1 VTGRPAFGELL
12 HAAHRHLTSQPG
24 LPPPG
29 RGDVGEVSRS
39 LLRVVIL
46 LSRYLQDTTTA
57 LSNQPASAPAPVDP
71 WGRARGQAREALHN
85 AAGFLLRPG
94 TPRPAWPAAP
104 SASPLARRLDE
115 VATCLAAGR
124 DLLHTH
130 FTPGPD
136 GGRAHNSPLAL
147 AITSERL
154 HRALLTDLGALAC
167 QAARHS
173 ANVALTPA
181 RGGPSATGQRQALNA
196 ACQWLWAFAAT
207 IDDADRQHPVPAADR
222 ALLAAI
228 PVNALPARPAL
239 TAETI
244 AGLCDAVTATAER
257 TRHLA
262 WHTTRRPPGSP
273 ALTVTSLRYIAE
285 TATVTSHHCAL
296 LATTL
301 TQRAAESPYRD
312 AADCLE
318 STAQAARHAT
328 RTWYQT
334 AQALRQVTTDT
345 RGQLTPAAAETAQLA
360 WWTGRLTY
368 TDPAWTLATG
378 PDSPLRSPE
387 ELAPTPE
394 DMPPVIAAVH
404 HAAEALALL
413 AETEHEQLHRAIHA
427 RRILV
432 PTRTL
437 TSDYNIPRPYAPAL
451 LEDTSALLT
460 RYRDTT
466 RASHQTAAAIGRAS
480 CTTNAPSRALATA
493 RDITHTTETASPAK
507 DTSHARAPAREPP
520 PQIPGPLQHTLASLG
535 ITDPALRARSRD
547 LDHASQR
554 LLIDAADHL
563 PPAPQRPPA
572 TTLNNTAAA
581 AGLLNHALASGQPQ
595 TIRLLRQHP
604 QPQRNQP
611 APEPE
616 PEPEP

>member
-12 HAAHRHLTSQPG
+12 HTARQHLTGQPG

-29 RGDVGEVSRS
+29 RGDVQEVSRS

-57 LSNQPASAPAPVDP
+57 LSDQPASAPAPVDP
-71 WGRARGQAREALHN
+71 WGQARGQAREALHN

-136 GGRAHNSPLAL
+136 GGRDHNSPWAL

-154 HRALLTDLGALAC
+154 NRALLADLGALAD
-167 QAARHS
+167 QAACHG

-181 RGGPSATGQRQALNA
+181 RGTNPTTGQRQALNA

-207 IDDADRQHPVPAADR
+207 IGDAGRQQPVPAADR
-222 ALLAAI
+222 ALLAAV
-228 PVNALPARPAL
+228 PVNALPASPAR
-239 TAETI
+239 TAADTI
-244 AGLCDAVTATAER
+244 AGLCDGVTATAER
-257 TRHLA
+257 ARHLA

-273 ALTVTSLRYIAE
+273 ALTITSLRQIAE

-301 TQRAAESPYRD
+301 TRRATGGPYRG
-312 AADCLE
+312 AADCLDA
-318 STAQAARHAT
+318 TAEAARHAT

-334 AQALRQVTTDT
+334 AQALRQITTDT
-345 RGQLTPAAAETAQLA
+345 RGQLTPAAAEAARLA

-368 TDPAWTLATG
+368 TDPAWTLGTG
-378 PDSPLRSPE
+378 PDGPVRAPC
-387 ELAPTPE
+387 ELAPSPE
-394 DMPPVIAAVH
+394 DVPRVIAAVH
-404 HAAEALALL
+404 HAAEAVALL
-413 AETEHEQLHRAIHA
+413 AETEHEQLHQAIRA

-437 TSDYNIPRPYAPAL
+437 SGDYNIPRPYAPAL

-466 RASHQTAAAIGRAS
+466 RASHQTAAVAGRAA
-480 CTTNAPSRALATA
+480 CTAKAPSRALATA
-493 RDITHTTETASPAK
+493 RDITHTTGTASPAK
-507 DTSHARAPAREPP
+507 DANRARAPDREPP

-535 ITDPALRARSRD
+535 VTDPALVSRGRE

-563 PPAPQRPPA
+563 PSAPQRPPA
-572 TTLNNTAAA
+572 TTLNKTAAA

-595 TIRLLRQHP
+595 TVRLLRQHHH
-604 QPQRNQP
+604 PQRNQP
-611 APEPE
+611 EPE
-616 PEPEP
+616 P

>member
-12 HAAHRHLTSQPG
+12 HTARHHLTGQPG

-46 LSRYLQDTTTA
+46 LSRYLQDTATA
-57 LSNQPASAPAPVDP
+57 LSNQPPRAPGPVDP

-130 FTPGPD
+130 FTPGPA
-136 GGRAHNSPLAL
+136 GGRAHNSPWAL

-154 HRALLTDLGALAC
+154 NRALLADLGALAH
-167 QAARHS
+167 QAACHG
-173 ANVALTPA
+173 AGVALTPA
-181 RGGPSATGQRQALNA
+181 RDTPSATGQRQALNA

-207 IDDADRQHPVPAADR
+207 IDDAGRQHPVPAADR

-228 PVNALPARPAL
+228 PVNALPASPAR
-239 TAETI
+239 TAADTV
-244 AGLCDAVTATAER
+244 AGLCDGVTATAER
-257 TRHLA
+257 ARHLA

-273 ALTVTSLRYIAE
+273 ALTVTSLRHIAE

-301 TQRAAESPYRD
+301 TRRAADGPYRG
-312 AADCLE
+312 AADSLA
-318 STAQAARHAT
+318 STARAARHAT

-334 AQALRQVTTDT
+334 AQALREVTTDT
-345 RGQLTPAAAETAQLA
+345 RGQLTPAAAEAAQLA

-368 TDPAWTLATG
+368 TDPAWTLGTG
-378 PDSPLRSPE
+378 PDGTRRSPC
-387 ELAPTPE
+387 ELAPRPE
-394 DMPPVIAAVH
+394 DLPQVIAAVH
-404 HAAEALALL
+404 HAAEAVALL
-413 AETEHEQLHRAIHA
+413 GETEHEQLHRAIHA

-437 TSDYNIPRPYAPAL
+437 TGDYNIPRPYAPAL
-451 LEDTSALLT
+451 LEDTSSLLT
-460 RYRDTT
+460 RYHDTT
-466 RASHQTAAAIGRAS
+466 RASHQAAATAGRAAQ
-480 CTTNAPSRALATA
+480 TAKAPSRALATA
-493 RDITHTTETASPAK
+493 REITHTTGTASPAK
-507 DTSHARAPAREPP
+507 DTSRARAPDREPP
-520 PQIPGPLQHTLASLG
+520 PQVPGPLQYTLDSVG
-535 ITDPALRARSRD
+535 ITDPALLTRSRD

-572 TTLNNTAAA
+572 TTLNRTAAA

-595 TIRLLRQHP
+595 TVRLLRQHHR
-604 QPQRNQP
+604 PQRNQP

-616 PEPEP
+616 PEP